1 MPQINLGASGRKETM
16 VAMNNPAA
24 RADTSAESEGA
35 ASQSSVKR
43 LVLSLTRLVNIQLHL
58 VLLRT
63 KYTVRKILMAAALFA
78 AAGVVATLAI
88 IFLYIGVFELLCLAM
103 RPMWAFILLGGVH
116 LVIAALL
123 IITGKAMLSGDS
135 DPSPMNPP
143 ECTPEPVADEQ
154 EYTYQEQESPA

>member
-1 MPQINLGASGRKETM
+1 M
-16 VAMNNPAA
+16 VAMHNPAGRTNA
-24 RADTSAESEGA
+24 AADAEPAPRSG
-35 ASQSSVKR
+35 VKR
-43 LVLSLTRLVNIQLHL
+43 LVLSLTRLANIQLHIM
-58 VLLRT
+58 LLRT
-63 KYTVRKILMAAALFA
+63 KYTVRKIMMAAALFA

-103 RPMWAFILLGGVH
+103 QPMWAFILLGGVH

-143 ECTPEPVADEQ
+143 QREPEPMADNQ
-154 EYTYQEQESPA
+154 EYQYHEQESPA